1 MKRLVMASFIVVF
14 VTSCAAMSGF
24 VSGARGGNLAA
35 GVQQAQRDQEARERR
50 EKECQKLKEQPVTW
64 EEERELGGAVAVV
77 LGSKTKGPFTELSP
91 DVAGKPLDGLANKEV
106 APPKG
111 DRAAL
116 NEYVNKVGKA
126 LAANSERAEI
136 RWTFMVLDDPSV
148 NAFSAPGGYVFVTT
162 GLLKAVENEAQLA
175 GVLGHEIGHITG
187 RHALEGYRI
196 QKAQMCANALIG
208 EDMEKAA
215 RASGVTS
222 ALSQVQREASRF
234 SSDFT
239 RALSLPVFDLGAAS
253 AELMKSI
260 TNAIVKGLTEIGNG
274 ADSASARKNEFAADE
289 AAGKYMSFAGYDPA
303 EYEKLIAKLADGGG
317 IFQPHPSNKDRI
329 AALAQVRTKG
339 EVFFPASAAPSFTT
353 ELSAVKK

>member
-1 MKRLVMASFIVVF
+1 
-14 VTSCAAMSGF
+14 
-24 VSGARGGNLAA
+24 
-35 GVQQAQRDQEARERR
+35 
-50 EKECQKLKEQPVTW
+50 
-64 EEERELGGAVAVV
+64 
-77 LGSKTKGPFTELSP
+77 
-91 DVAGKPLDGLANKEV
+91 
-106 APPKG
+106 
-111 DRAAL
+111 
-116 NEYVNKVGKA
+116 
-126 LAANSERAEI
+126 
-136 RWTFMVLDDPSV
+136 
-148 NAFSAPGGYVFVTT
+148 
-162 GLLKAVENEAQLA
+162 
-175 GVLGHEIGHITG
+175 
-187 RHALEGYRI
+187 
-196 QKAQMCANALIG
+196 
-208 EDMEKAA
+208 
-215 RASGVTS
+215 
-222 ALSQVQREASRF
+222 VQREASRF